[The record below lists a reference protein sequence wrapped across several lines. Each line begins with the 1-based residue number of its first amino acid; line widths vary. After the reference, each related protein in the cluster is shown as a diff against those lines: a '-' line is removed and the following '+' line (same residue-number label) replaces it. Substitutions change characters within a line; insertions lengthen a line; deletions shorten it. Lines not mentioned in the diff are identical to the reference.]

1 MAARRN
7 LLDRIFGRRPN
18 EDQKT
23 VRLEVVA
30 GYGSVF
36 SQWGGDPY
44 TRQVVREAID
54 AIARNAAKLKPR
66 HVRRIEGAVV
76 AGSGQL
82 DRLLAVRPNRNMS
95 AYDLMY
101 KAVTTLQV
109 DNNAFLYPEW
119 DRGTLAA
126 IWPVSCTHAEFLAD
140 ELGAVYVRFWLRD
153 GKPKVLPYAEVIHI
167 RRHFYESELAGED
180 NAPLNDALEVIRITN
195 EGIAKAV
202 QTSAHL
208 RGLLKFTAMLKPEDI
223 KKQRDDFVADYL
235 SVDNEG
241 GIAALDS
248 KAEYTELK
256 TDPKVINAL
265 QMQELRNS
273 VYRYFGVSEA
283 IVASKYS
290 EDEWAAFYES
300 VIEPIAV
307 QLSLE
312 FTAKLFTERE
322 RGHGN
327 EIVFEANR
335 LQYASVKT
343 KLDLR
348 EMVDRGALL
357 PNEWREAFNLG
368 PIEGGDKPLRRLDTG
383 VVSPSGQ
390 IGNEG
395 GSDDGGDGQEGNSP
409 SGTTGE

>member
-1 MAARRN
+1 MAEKRN

-18 EDQKT
+18 EDQRT
-23 VRLEVVA
+23 IRLEIVA

-44 TRQVVREAID
+44 TKQVVREAID
-54 AIARNAAKLKPR
+54 AIARNAAKLKGR
-66 HVRRIEGAVV
+66 HIRRVGGAINT
-76 AGSGQL
+76 GNSQL
-82 DRLLAVRPNRNMS
+82 DRLLSVRPNRNMS
-95 AYDLMY
+95 AYDLLY
-101 KAVTTLQV
+101 KVVTTLLA
-109 DNNAFLYPEW
+109 DNNSFLYPEW
-119 DRGTLAA
+119 EDGTLAA
-126 IWPVSCTHAEFLAD
+126 IWPVSCTRAEFLSD
-140 ELGAVYVRFWLRD
+140 ELGTVYVRFWLRD
-153 GKPKVLPYAEVIHI
+153 GKPKVLPYADVIHL

-180 NAPLNDALEVIRITN
+180 NTPLNDVLEVIRITN
-195 EGIAKAV
+195 EGIATAV
-202 QTSAHL
+202 KTSGNL

-235 SVDNEG
+235 SVGNEG
-241 GIAALDS
+241 GVAALDNKS
-248 KAEYTELK
+248 EYTELK
-256 TDPKVINAL
+256 TDPKIINAP

-273 VYRYFGVSEA
+273 VYRYFGVNEA
-283 IVASKYS
+283 IVSSKYS

-322 RGHGN
+322 RGHGS

-348 EMVDRGALL
+348 EMVDRGALT
-357 PNEWREAFNLG
+357 PNEWRESFNLG
-368 PIEGGDKPLRRLDTG
+368 PVDGGDKPLRRLDTG
-383 VVSPSGQ
+383 VVGSTGQ
-390 IGNEG
+390 TQGDGG
-395 GSDDGGDGQEGNSP
+395 GSDDGRDS
-409 SGTTGE
+409 

>member
-1 MAARRN
+1 MAEKRN

-23 VRLEVVA
+23 IRLEIVG

-66 HVRRIEGAVV
+66 HIRRIEGATV
-76 AGSGQL
+76 AGGGQL

-95 AYDLMY
+95 AYDLLY
-101 KAVTTLQV
+101 KVVTTLQA

-119 DRGTLAA
+119 EGGALVA
-126 IWPVSCTHAEFLAD
+126 IWPVSCTRAEFLAD
-140 ELGAVYVRFWLRD
+140 ELGTVYVRFWLRD

-195 EGIAKAV
+195 EGIANAV
-202 QTSAHL
+202 KTSGHL
-208 RGLLKFTAMLKPEDI
+208 RGLLKFTAMLKPDDI

-241 GIAALDS
+241 GIAALDA
-248 KAEYTELK
+248 KADYAELK
-256 TDPKVINAL
+256 TDPKVINAP

-273 VYRYFGVSEA
+273 IYRYFGVNEA
-283 IVASKYS
+283 IVGSKYS
-290 EDEWAAFYES
+290 ENEWAAFYES

-312 FTAKLFTERE
+312 FTAKMFTERE

-335 LQYASVKT
+335 LQYASVST

-348 EMVDRGALL
+348 EMVDRGALT

-368 PIEGGDKPLRRLDTG
+368 PVEGGDKPLRRLDTG

-390 IGNEG
+390 TNEG
-395 GSDDGGDGQEGNSP
+395 GNDDGGDGQEGSSP